1 MAAFAEVSDLE
12 DRWRPLKPDEQTRAK
27 VLLMDSASILGA
39 EFARCGKDVS
49 EGPEDLLRAVS
60 CYMVRRAMA
69 AGTGADLTQMGVTV
83 GQFSQQQT
91 FANPSAN
98 LYISPDER
106 RLLGIPRR
114 RQRIGSVPSYGG
126 GHEG

>member
-1 MAAFAEVSDLE
+1 MGAFAQVSDLE
-12 DRWRPLKPDEQTRAK
+12 DRWRPLSPDEQTRAK
-27 VLLMDSASILGA
+27 VLLMDAASVLEA
-39 EFARCGKDVS
+39 EFSRMGKAVADAS
-49 EGPEDLLRAVS
+49 ADLLRAVS
-60 CYMVRRAMA
+60 CYMVRRVMA

-98 LYISPDER
+98 LYVSADER
-106 RLLGIPRR
+106 RLLGIPKR
-114 RQRIGSVPSYGG
+114 RQRIGSVPSYGS